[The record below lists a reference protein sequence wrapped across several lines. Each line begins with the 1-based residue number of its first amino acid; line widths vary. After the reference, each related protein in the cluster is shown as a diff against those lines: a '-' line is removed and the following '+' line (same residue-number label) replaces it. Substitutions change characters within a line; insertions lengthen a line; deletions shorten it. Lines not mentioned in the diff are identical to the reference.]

1 MKMKKIIFLI
11 MILSAAASLS
21 FAQWDGTGIS
31 VSGQDNDIVLLKD
44 SEGHSFELVSK
55 GTVSNEAAGKIK
67 KMKNIF
73 YQFEKI
79 SFSSLRFMVRD
90 DGVVEAYL
98 ILSKLTADNTDI
110 HSFVPSGMV
119 FYFNSSLSYDF
130 RMVKNNVFFKI
141 KGQFIGEKELL
152 KKILNALENPVAY
165 LEQNSLESLK
175 AKIELQQ
182 MEFEKMKQEFIFLR
196 NSVLML
202 HNTGFLSG
210 PKQIQTKKIER
221 AIELKKQNPGWKK
234 EDIAKKMDSE
244 KIDVSEDEIGLIL
257 AIFFNEFE

>member
-1 MKMKKIIFLI
+1 
-11 MILSAAASLS
+11 MIVSAIASLS
-21 FAQWDGTGIS
+21 FAQWEGTGIS
-31 VSGQDNDIVLLKD
+31 VSGQDKDIVLLKD
-44 SEGHSFELVSK
+44 NEGHNFELVSK

-67 KMKNIF
+67 KMKDIF
-73 YQFEKI
+73 YKFEKI
-79 SFSSLRFMVRD
+79 SFTSLRFLVRD
-90 DGVVEAYL
+90 NGIVEAYL
-98 ILSKLTADNTDI
+98 ILSKLVADNADI

-119 FYFNSSLSYDF
+119 FYLNSSLSYDF
-130 RMVKNNVFFKI
+130 RMVRNNVFFKI

-152 KKILNALENPVAY
+152 KKMSNAIENPVAY
-165 LEQNSLESLK
+165 LEENSLESLK

-196 NSVLML
+196 NGVLML

-221 AIELKKQNPGWKK
+221 VIQLKNQNPGWKK
-234 EDIAKKMDSE
+234 EAISNKMESE
-244 KIDVSEDEIGLIL
+244 KIDISEDEIGLIL